1 MGRLVDERDPALGE
15 VDHGRDHQRA
25 GQHGGDRKHR
35 PRTGRAN
42 DDDQEPDSVG
52 DGEGTEMA
60 SGVGGRRIPVA
71 EQGGD
76 RDDDD
81 LHGDHRQ
88 QPADDRRRRRPVGP
102 GDPPS
107 DTPGEISL
115 SGRGEQRSN
124 GQRTGGGDA
133 AARLASSEVG
143 LEQTFVHA
151 ERLTVGPCRDGL
163 APTLTRHGGQ
173 VA

>member
-1 MGRLVDERDPALGE
+1 VRRLVDERDPALRE

-25 GQHGGDRKHR
+25 SQHGGDRKHR
-35 PRTGRAN
+35 PGTGRAN
-42 DDDQEPDSVG
+42 GDDHEPDSVG
-52 DGEGTEMA
+52 DGEGTEVTG
-60 SGVGGRRIPVA
+60 GVGGRRIPVA

-81 LHGDHRQ
+81 LHGDHRK
-88 QPADDRRRRRPVGP
+88 QPADDRRRRRTVGP
-102 GDPPS
+102 GDPPG
-107 DTPGEISL
+107 DTFGEIRL
-115 SGRGEQRSN
+115 GGRGEQRPD
-124 GQRTGGGDA
+124 GQRTGGGHA

-143 LEQTFVHA
+143 LEQTIVHA
-151 ERLTVGPCRDGL
+151 ERLTVGSCRDGL